1 MPSIQENL
9 EHFTKS
15 DLDIFECISIVE
27 LLAEFKRIKT
37 ISMRCH
43 YDGDYE
49 LRVWKL
55 KIEQFKNIMK
65 KKHSEIEI
73 SIDYLKR

>member
-49 LRVWKL
+49 LRV
-55 KIEQFKNIMK
+55 
-65 KKHSEIEI
+65 
-73 SIDYLKR
+73 